1 MKPISNAY
9 LTLVFLLSS
18 LLILV
23 ASTAFSLDADDVERE
38 VTNLFKQ
45 SEFIPHVRIIPT
57 EEKRFVIEMTFDLGD
72 RWGRDEFARNL
83 AKAAITE
90 IFRFN
95 LPLAQG
101 IVKIY
106 CTHAE
111 VLHLAIGMN
120 QVKEISW
127 KDGSTPS
134 EFFDMLRSRFRWGK
148 RPEDRTYFI
157 ENRQIVKPSPTIS
170 ILPDS

>member
-1 MKPISNAY
+1 MKPTRDVS
-9 LTLVFLLSS
+9 LPLVFILSS
-18 LLILV
+18 LLIFV
-23 ASTAFSLDADDVERE
+23 ASTAFSLDADEVERE
-38 VTNLFKQ
+38 VNKLFKQ

-57 EEKRFVIEMTFDLGD
+57 EEKRFVVELTFDIGD
-72 RWGRDEFARNL
+72 RWGRDEFARHL

-101 IVKIY
+101 IVRIY

-111 VLHLAIGMN
+111 VLHLAIGIN

-127 KDGSTPS
+127 TDGSTPS
-134 EFFDMLRSRFRWGK
+134 EFFGMLRSRFRLGK

-157 ENRQIVKPSPTIS
+157 ENKQIVKPSPTIS
-170 ILPDS
+170 ISPDS

>member
-1 MKPISNAY
+1 MKPTRNVS
-9 LTLVFLLSS
+9 LPLVFILSS
-18 LLILV
+18 LLIFV
-23 ASTAFSLDADDVERE
+23 ASTAFSMDADDVERE
-38 VTNLFKQ
+38 VSKFFKQ

-57 EEKRFVIEMTFDLGD
+57 EEKRFVVELTFDIGD
-72 RWGRDEFARNL
+72 RWGRNEFARHL

-90 IFRFN
+90 IFGFN

-101 IVKIY
+101 IVRIY

-111 VLHLAIGMN
+111 VLHLAIGIN

-127 KDGSTPS
+127 KDGSTAS
-134 EFFDMLRSRFRWGK
+134 EFFGMLRSRFRLGK

-157 ENRQIVKPSPTIS
+157 ENKQIIKPSPTIS
-170 ILPDS
+170 ISPDS